1 MTGPDALS
9 FDPFAGFEP
18 SPSANPANP
27 VKAQSLSASSRLA
40 ANANPANPD
49 GTGDKNEG
57 GLARLARPA
66 NRKDPDND
74 LGLAG
79 LAGLAGGQPLGRD
92 SLLPEAEGDPPPWW
106 CQTLVPPPGA
116 ACSCCQGR
124 RWWNEREGGDWLA
137 LRHLP
142 PAQSP
147 ASAGRA
153 MAMIPAETQALTK
166 PARWEPNRR
175 DPERIHAEKSEI
187 VHPLGRMVRVSL
199 APLTSRLLKKT
210 YDPRP

>member
-27 VKAQSLSASSRLA
+27 AKAQSLSASSRLA

-57 GLARLARPA
+57 GLARPA

-124 RWWNEREGGDWLA
+124 RWWNEREGGLA
-137 LRHLP
+137 GV
-142 PAQSP
+142 A
-147 ASAGRA
+147 
-153 MAMIPAETQALTK
+153 ALATR
-166 PARWEPNRR
+166 PVTCQRGPRNGDDPGR
-175 DPERIHAEKSEI
+175 DPSPDQTGA
-187 VHPLGRMVRVSL
+187 VG
-199 APLTSRLLKKT
+199 T
-210 YDPRP
+210 